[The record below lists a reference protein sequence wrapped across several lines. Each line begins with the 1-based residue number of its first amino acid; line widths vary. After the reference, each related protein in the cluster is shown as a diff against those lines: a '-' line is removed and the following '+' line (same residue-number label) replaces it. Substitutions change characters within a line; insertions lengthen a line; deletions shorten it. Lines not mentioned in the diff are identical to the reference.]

1 MMPLLELAASASRT
15 VPNTASTEAY
25 SQLIIDGLRVLHPTI
40 GRLEH
45 YARDMDTPPR
55 PHMVASA
62 KVCLST
68 LHTDNLIYRRSYWHP
83 GFRE

>member
-45 YARDMDTPPR
+45 YARDMHTPPATAYGGISEGLLIG
-55 PHMVASA
+55 V
-62 KVCLST
+62 
-68 LHTDNLIYRRSYWHP
+68 HTDNLIYRRTY
-83 GFRE
+83 

>member
-45 YARDMDTPPR
+45 YARDMHTPPR
-55 PHMVASA
+55 PHMVALA
-62 KVCLST
+62 KVCLSACLLT
-68 LHTDNLIYRRSYWHP
+68 T
-83 GFRE
+83 